1 MSENGRKT
9 EMQSPQQVAY
19 RALALG
25 ALVMRGV
32 LEQHERVSRT
42 DQARLANEAGVRG
55 LLAWM
60 RAEKL
65 FKRQSAEEERLFR
78 GALGKWTY
86 DEVTTASWRVEALGT
101 LLWAIQK
108 FEALPPY
115 DTLFDLREA
124 LDPIP
129 FYEPT
134 DTFADGA
141 VLRPESDIR
150 RARNAAQ
157 LWHWRS
163 RLRYADPAPGAGM
176 TVPEIIAEAAARAHH
191 QGEIDAPIAG
201 DFPAFDKAFA
211 ALDEDE
217 YGRVAAT
224 AVERHLAL
232 NWVCGYAED
241 WDRTPVEV

>member
-42 DQARLANEAGVRG
+42 DQARLANEAGVG
-55 LLAWM
+55 
-60 RAEKL
+60 
-65 FKRQSAEEERLFR
+65 
-78 GALGKWTY
+78 G
-86 DEVTTASWRVEALGT
+86 